1 MGSIS
6 HICTKVTLRERPI
19 RNGRISLYLDYY
31 PPVRHPVTMNL
42 TRREYLGI
50 YLIEKPWNDV
60 TRAYNE
66 EMREKAEAIRCMRQ
80 TSVINDEFG
89 FLDRNKL
96 KEDAL
101 AFFKKYA
108 NKKGDKYLFVYA
120 HFKKFVKGKCTFG
133 DLTIELCKKFSEYLE
148 TANQLKYDIPLGKN
162 SAASYWSHFRAMLKQ
177 A

>member
-6 HICTKVTLRERPI
+6 HICTKVTLRQRPI

-31 PPVRHPVTMNL
+31 PAVRHPVTMNL

-66 EMREKAEAIRCMRQ
+66 EMLEKAEAIRCMRQ

-101 AFFKKYA
+101 AFFKKYR
-108 NKKGDKYLFVYA
+108 
-120 HFKKFVKGKCTFG
+120 
-133 DLTIELCKKFSEYLE
+133 E
-148 TANQLKYDIPLGKN
+148 
-162 SAASYWSHFRAMLKQ
+162 
-177 A
+177 